1 MMRTAP
7 ESDPMPLLSQVRK
20 LTKFPTY
27 SIDIPFDYVEKWLA
41 RQAEGDGID
50 FDPDFQRGHVWSLD
64 QQSKFIEYIVKGGDT
79 SLTLLWNHPSFQREI
94 SPQADLPQVLLLVD
108 GKQRLNAVRQFL
120 ADQVPIFGHTFSEWD
135 DIDNYLSFNFRL
147 KFAINDLQTRAE
159 VLQWYLDINDGGV
172 VHSKDEIER
181 VRGLLAEELDPP
193 ALGMRP

>member
-1 MMRTAP
+1 
-7 ESDPMPLLSQVRK
+7 MPLLSQVRK

-94 SPQADLPQVLLLVD
+94 SPKADLPQVLLLVD

-181 VRGLLAEELDPP
+181 VRDLLAEELDPP
-193 ALGMRP
+193 ASGMRP